1 MHEKEFQ
8 LPYDR
13 CIEIDQEVDALLEE
27 EKKKQQL
34 NEHKAKLIED
44 SKKSRHFAIYKWLG
58 WNLTLEYMSGQI
70 LGLLFF
76 IPLLLLAILTD
87 EFGLKVIDIISP
99 SIADLIKVKMANKK
113 YMIPTNVIDCPSVI
127 KQKLYKMLDFD
138 DCFIANK
145 GGDLVLYNGYFE
157 ETTYVTYINK
167 EIPDLDEFIDWGRE
181 YENEVKYLLS
191 QLREGEHYSITDII
205 TDKQVKYDGWN

>member
-1 MHEKEFQ
+1 
-8 LPYDR
+8 
-13 CIEIDQEVDALLEE
+13 
-27 EKKKQQL
+27 
-34 NEHKAKLIED
+34 
-44 SKKSRHFAIYKWLG
+44 
-58 WNLTLEYMSGQI
+58 
-70 LGLLFF
+70 
-76 IPLLLLAILTD
+76 
-87 EFGLKVIDIISP
+87 
-99 SIADLIKVKMANKK
+99 MANKK

-127 KQKLYKMLDFD
+127 KQKLYEMLDFD

-205 TDKQVKYDGWN
+205 TDKQVKYDGGN

>member
-1 MHEKEFQ
+1 MNEKEFQ

-13 CIEIDQEVDALLEE
+13 CVKIDQEIDTLLEE

-34 NEHKAKLIED
+34 NERKAKLIED

-58 WNLTLEYMSGQI
+58 LNLTLEYMSGQI

-76 IPLLLLAILTD
+76 IPLLLLALLTG
-87 EFGLKVIDIISP
+87 ELGLKVIGIISP
-99 SIADLIKVKMANKK
+99 SIADLIKVKMSNKK
-113 YMIPTNVIDCPSVI
+113 YMIPTNVIDCPGVI

-145 GGDLVLYNGYFE
+145 DGDLVLYNGYFE

-205 TDKQVKYDGWN
+205 TDEQVKYENGN

>member
-1 MHEKEFQ
+1 MLEYVRGKILEAILVVPLF
-8 LPYDR
+8 LLD
-13 CIEIDQEVDALLEE
+13 CTDEVACT
-27 EKKKQQL
+27 
-34 NEHKAKLIED
+34 KLI
-44 SKKSRHFAIYKWLG
+44 H
-58 WNLTLEYMSGQI
+58 
-70 LGLLFF
+70 
-76 IPLLLLAILTD
+76 
-87 EFGLKVIDIISP
+87 IISP
-99 SIADLIKVKMANKK
+99 TIKDLIKTKMLNKK

-205 TDKQVKYDGWN
+205 TDEQVKYEKGN